1 MRPIGVIS
9 MTRVLVE
16 DSLVDDPLA
25 DLDGPSEQEMAD
37 LKQAQPTIEAG
48 VDEVTAQIEVVTA
61 EDEHASL
68 SVLEALWKGWQDA
81 RKRLADLTGCLPAWG
96 WA

>member
-1 MRPIGVIS
+1 M
-9 MTRVLVE
+9 
-16 DSLVDDPLA
+16 SLADPLA
-25 DLDGPSEQEMAD
+25 GLDGPTPDELA
-37 LKQAQPTIEAG
+37 AIEAAEGEVIDAG

-68 SVLEALWKGWQDA
+68 SVLETLWKGWQDA